1 MNKRQRKK
9 QEKLAT
15 IAQYQAVTG
24 MSKRQARQ
32 QIQKKKTNFPKPSYS
47 LVSVALAELQAI
59 VDCHASINY
68 IISQY
73 ERDVNRLV
81 FEIIGT
87 YDVDPQL
94 ASWSYLGE
102 LKQIL
107 EKLEYWWDYYG
118 FKSHNQFYKNL
129 CTAIENTG
137 IQFEIVNEFKEIVN
151 DAFQGTTNFNKWVR
165 FVQLEWLDKTDEVFY
180 PSQEVRVNQ
189 AYNSM
194 GYKRRTLAEMEALHA
209 L

>member
-32 QIQKKKTNFPKPSYS
+32 MVQKKKTDFPKPSYS

-81 FEIIGT
+81 LEIIGT
-87 YDVDPQL
+87 YDVDPHL
-94 ASWSYLGE
+94 SSWSHLGE

-194 GYKRRTLAEMEALHA
+194 GYERRTLAEMEALHA

>member
-32 QIQKKKTNFPKPSYS
+32 MVQKKKTDFPKPSYS

-81 FEIIGT
+81 LEIIGT

-94 ASWSYLGE
+94 SSWSHLGE

-194 GYKRRTLAEMEALHA
+194 GYERRTLAEMEALHA